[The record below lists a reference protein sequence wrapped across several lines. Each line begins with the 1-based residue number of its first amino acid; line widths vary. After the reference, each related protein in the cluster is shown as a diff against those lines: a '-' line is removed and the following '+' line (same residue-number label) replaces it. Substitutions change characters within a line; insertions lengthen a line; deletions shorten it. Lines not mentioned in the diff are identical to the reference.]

1 MRLYHGS
8 NTEIETID
16 LSRGRQGKD
25 FGSGFY
31 TSADYMQ
38 AVEFTSNVIRR
49 EGKGIPTVT
58 SFEFDE
64 SAFEKLNVKRFEGY
78 TKEWAEFI
86 LANRQNDTGRPIHS
100 YDIVIGPMA
109 DENIYSYISDFING
123 IISRE
128 KFWKLIK
135 YGCPTHQIVFCTN
148 EALNC
153 AKFIDYREII

>member
-38 AVEFTSNVIRR
+38 AVEFTSNVIKR

-100 YDIVIGPMA
+100 YDIVIGPIA
-109 DENIYSYISDFING
+109 DDSVGVQIRRLMRGYISIDSFL
-123 IISRE
+123 E
-128 KFWKLIK
+128 EIK
-135 YGCPTHQIVFCTN
+135 YCKITIQYFFGTEESIKY
-148 EALNC
+148 L
-153 AKFIDYREII
+153 KKL